1 MHIEPY
7 LGEEIGRGKSGFN
20 CSHSREHPVL
30 GPYVEDLAKL
40 AVQNYSDIS
49 DLMDE
54 GNKSR
59 TVASTN
65 MNETSSRSHAV
76 FSIILTQRKFNAPTG
91 LTAEKVRVMRRNFV
105 V

>member
-1 MHIEPY
+1 M
-7 LGEEIGRGKSGFN
+7 
-20 CSHSREHPVL
+20 L

-91 LTAEKVRVMRRNFV
+91 LTAEKVSCRVDWREREGGGGHTVYYLPRSLTKGLFN
-105 V
+105 

>member
-1 MHIEPY
+1 M
-7 LGEEIGRGKSGFN
+7 
-20 CSHSREHPVL
+20 L

-40 AVQNYSDIS
+40 AVQSYSDIS
-49 DLMDE
+49 HLMDE

-76 FSIILTQRKFNAPTG
+76 FSIILTQRKFNKPTG
-91 LTAEKVRVMRRNFV
+91 LTAEKVSVGIGREFV
-105 V
+105 GVK

>member
-1 MHIEPY
+1 M
-7 LGEEIGRGKSGFN
+7 
-20 CSHSREHPVL
+20 L

-40 AVQNYSDIS
+40 AVQSYTDIS

-76 FSIILTQRKFNAPTG
+76 FSIILTQRKFNKPTG
-91 LTAEKVRVMRRNFV
+91 LTAEKVSVGVLLTQPKIFSDNFGFPIPG
-105 V
+105 